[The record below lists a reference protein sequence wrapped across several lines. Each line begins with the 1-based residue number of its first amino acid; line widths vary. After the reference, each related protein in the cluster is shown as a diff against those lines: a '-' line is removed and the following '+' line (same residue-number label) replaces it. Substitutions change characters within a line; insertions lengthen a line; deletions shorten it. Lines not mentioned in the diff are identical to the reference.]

1 MLEFFSHLNRIHPLS
16 AEAQAALLKTIRA
29 KELRK
34 GQVWLQEG
42 AECDRIC
49 FVLRGLLKLYF
60 EEGNREVILYF
71 ADVEDWMV
79 SAQSYFGR
87 VPSKFAI
94 RTVEHSVVVY
104 LMREELD
111 GLTGRFPELRVPF
124 VKIAQTQTM
133 ALETHT
139 GLLLLG
145 ARRRFEVFSRSKL
158 AKRLSDKMIAGYLG
172 VTQNS
177 VCNWRKTMDLP

>member
-1 MLEFFSHLNRIHPLS
+1 MLEFFNHLNGIHPLS
-16 AEAQAALLKTIRA
+16 ADAQAAFLKTIRA

-60 EEGNREVILYF
+60 EEGDREVILYF
-71 ADVEDWMV
+71 AGVDDWMV

-87 VPSKFAI
+87 EASKFAI
-94 RTVEHSVVVY
+94 RAVEQSVVVY
-104 LMREELD
+104 LMREELE
-111 GLTGRFPELRVPF
+111 GLIGRFPELNVHF
-124 VKIAQTQTM
+124 FKIARAQTV
-133 ALETHT
+133 ALEMHT
-139 GLLLLG
+139 ALLLL
-145 ARRRFEVFSRSKL
+145 APRERFEVFSGTKL
-158 AKRLSDKMIAGYLG
+158 AKGLSDKMIAGYLG

-177 VCNWRKTMDLP
+177 VCNWRKG